1 MKMTAEHYAILK
13 NAVESSPVYPQLLD
27 YRERGLSDMRYRWD
41 CVWSVRSSLK
51 EWFDDVYQYANYNH
65 IDTALRKITE
75 TK

>member
-1 MKMTAEHYAILK
+1 MKMTVEDYAILK

-27 YRERGLSDMRYRWD
+27 YRDRGLSDKRYRWD
-41 CVWSVRSSLK
+41 CVWSVHSSLK
-51 EWFDDVYQYANYNH
+51 EWFDNVYQYANDDH